1 MYLKD
6 QGVCL
11 KCCASTSHLARDC
24 KVVLKC
30 GECNSDK
37 HITALHPGPPQL
49 STKASSPRTGD
60 GGEPEKEDT
69 TPEPVASPLCTEV
82 CGDCARSKS
91 CSKICLVK
99 VYPKECPQQAIKM
112 YAMLDDQSNKSLARS
127 EFFNLF
133 RIKVGSYPYTLQTC
147 AGLAATSGRRAN
159 GYQIE
164 AVNGE
169 VSLALPTLIECDDL
183 PDNRD
188 EIPTPEAA
196 LHHPHLKSLASKI
209 PPLDNDAKIL
219 LLLGRDILQ
228 VHKVRQQINGPGDA
242 PFAQRLD
249 LGAPRP
255 PLPNN
260 REQAM
265 TRLFSLLRKLERK
278 PRMKDQ
284 FIAFMHKIFDN
295 NHAEPAL
302 PLPKGKECW
311 YLPMFGVYH
320 PRKPDQIR
328 VVFDSSAQCNG
339 ISLNDVLLTGPDLNN
354 SLMGVLIRF
363 RRERVAIMADI
374 EQMFHCFVVREDHRD
389 YLRFLWYR
397 DNDPKKDI
405 VEYRMRVHCLRRAAK
420 EGEQQYGSDTRH
432 FVERE
437 FYVDDG
443 LVSTSTEE
451 EAISLLQRTQ
461 ASLSESNLRLHKITS
476 KSVDVLKAFPAGDH
490 AKGIKDLYLD
500 GDAVPTQ
507 RSLGLSWDVKRDTFT
522 FQVSVS
528 DKPFTRRGILST
540 INSLFDPLGFVAP
553 VTVQGNLLLRELTL
567 DGTDWD
573 SPLPQ
578 DKCKVW
584 ETWKNS
590 LQELQHLHIP
600 RAYTTTS
607 CSNASRK
614 EICIFSDA
622 STKAIGAVAYLKTT
636 DANDQI
642 HSKRFY
648 VYVHNRVQR
657 IRQSTQP
664 NQWRYVPTE
673 HNPADHASR
682 SVQASQLTR
691 TNWFTGPTFLYKSQP
706 TSKQHE
712 TFELINPDADVEIQ
726 PQVTTCVTS
735 QKDKLLGCERFTKF
749 SSWKSIR
756 RGVATLIHVV
766 CSFRASSRGTNG
778 CNGWHWCRKPLTADE
793 LSKATTVILLAVQQA
808 CFPEDLDAL
817 SKGADVSKRSVLT
830 KLNLII
836 DADGL
841 LKVGGRLAL
850 ADLSDKERHP
860 VILPG
865 KHHVSTLLIKHYHEQ
880 VEHQGRT
887 ITEGA
892 IRAAGIWLVGGKRCV
907 STVLHGCVTCRKL
920 RGKREKQKM
929 SDLPQERLSTSPPFT
944 YTGVDIFGPWA
955 VIARRTRGGIA
966 QSQRWAVLFTCMSTC
981 AVHIEVIESLDTS
994 SFINSLR
1001 RFFAIRGPSEH
1012 LYSDCGTNF
1021 VGACKELEFQKIV
1034 SKSEVQ
1040 RYTNNRGC
1048 TWHFNPPHFSHM
1060 GGAWERMI
1068 GVARRILDSML
1079 MHTPSSSLT
1088 HEVLCTLMAEVTA
1101 IINSRPLVSV
1111 SSDPDVP
1118 QILTP
1123 AMLLTQKQSDPPPP
1137 GTFTEKDLYKQQW
1150 CQVQRLANQFWNRWK
1165 REYLQTL
1172 QLRRKWQ
1179 ESSPNIERGDVVLMK
1194 DDCTCRNDWPMALV
1208 TNTFP
1213 GSDGKVRKIEIRV
1226 VKDGV
1231 AKVYL
1236 RPITEVVM
1244 VLKNQD

>member
-1 MYLKD
+1 
-6 QGVCL
+6 
-11 KCCASTSHLARDC
+11 
-24 KVVLKC
+24 
-30 GECNSDK
+30 
-37 HITALHPGPPQL
+37 
-49 STKASSPRTGD
+49 
-60 GGEPEKEDT
+60 
-69 TPEPVASPLCTEV
+69 
-82 CGDCARSKS
+82 
-91 CSKICLVK
+91 
-99 VYPKECPQQAIKM
+99 
-112 YAMLDDQSNKSLARS
+112 
-127 EFFNLF
+127 
-133 RIKVGSYPYTLQTC
+133 
-147 AGLAATSGRRAN
+147 
-159 GYQIE
+159 
-164 AVNGE
+164 
-169 VSLALPTLIECDDL
+169 
-183 PDNRD
+183 
-188 EIPTPEAA
+188 
-196 LHHPHLKSLASKI
+196 
-209 PPLDNDAKIL
+209 
-219 LLLGRDILQ
+219 
-228 VHKVRQQINGPGDA
+228 
-242 PFAQRLD
+242 
-249 LGAPRP
+249 
-255 PLPNN
+255 
-260 REQAM
+260 
-265 TRLFSLLRKLERK
+265 
-278 PRMKDQ
+278 
-284 FIAFMHKIFDN
+284 
-295 NHAEPAL
+295 
-302 PLPKGKECW
+302 
-311 YLPMFGVYH
+311 
-320 PRKPDQIR
+320 
-328 VVFDSSAQCNG
+328 
-339 ISLNDVLLTGPDLNN
+339 
-354 SLMGVLIRF
+354 
-363 RRERVAIMADI
+363 MADI

-397 DNDPKKDI
+397 ENDPSKDI
-405 VEYRMRVHCLRRAAK
+405 VEYRMRVHVFGNSPSPAVATYCLRRAAK

-461 ASLSESNLRLHKITS
+461 ASLSQSNLRLHKITS
-476 KSVDVLKAFPAGDH
+476 NSVDVLKAFPTGDH

-540 INSLFDPLGFVAP
+540 INSLFDPLGFVTP
-553 VTVQGNLLLRELTL
+553 VTVQGKSLLRELTL

-607 CSNASRK
+607 CSNASRT

-642 HSKRFY
+642 HVGFILGKARLAPPTEPTIPRLELCAAVLAVEVAEFIVQEIDIQIDAVTFYCDSKVVLGYIHNQSKHFY

-706 TSKQHE
+706 SSEQHK
-712 TFELINPDADVEIQ
+712 TFELINPDADVEIR

-735 QKDKLLGCERFTKF
+735 QKNKLLGCERFTKF
-749 SSWKSIR
+749 SSWKAIQ

-766 CSFRASSRGTNG
+766 CSFKASSRGTNR
-778 CNGWHWCRKPLTADE
+778 CNGWHWCPKPLTADE

-808 CFPEDLDAL
+808 SFPEDLDAL
-817 SKGADVSKRSVLT
+817 SKGADVSKRSALT
-830 KLNLII
+830 KLNPII

-841 LKVGGRLAL
+841 LKVGGRLTL

-880 VEHQGRT
+880 VEHQGCT

-892 IRAAGIWLVGGKRCV
+892 IRAAGIWIVGGKRCV
-907 STVLHGCVTCRKL
+907 STVLRGCVTCRQL

-955 VIARRTRGGIA
+955 VIARRTRGGMA
-966 QSQRWAVLFTCMSTC
+966 QSKRWAVLFTCMSTR

-1021 VGACKELEFQKIV
+1021 VGACKELEFQKV
-1034 SKSEVQ
+1034 LSKSEVQ

-1048 TWHFNPPHFSHM
+1048 TWHFNPPHSSHM

-1079 MHTPSSSLT
+1079 MRTPSSSLT

-1123 AMLLTQKQSDPPPP
+1123 AMLLTQKQSVPPPP

-1150 CQVQRLANQFWNRWK
+1150 RQVQRLADQFWNRWK

-1194 DDCTCRNDWPMALV
+1194 DDRTCRNDWPMALV

-1213 GSDGKVRKIEIRV
+1213 GGDGNVRKIEIRV
-1226 VKDGV
+1226 VRDGV
-1231 AKVYL
+1231 AKVFL